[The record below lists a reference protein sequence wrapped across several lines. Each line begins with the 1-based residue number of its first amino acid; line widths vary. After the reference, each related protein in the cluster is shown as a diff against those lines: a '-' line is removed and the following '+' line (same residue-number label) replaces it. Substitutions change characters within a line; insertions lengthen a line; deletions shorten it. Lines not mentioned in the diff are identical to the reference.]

1 MAIFCS
7 LREMAVADMRPPP
20 DNDPALPDHAQYWV
34 TRLVAQDIDE
44 SELNALEAWL
54 AADPRHARAFDR
66 ERALWQDLSVVSD
79 AFAEKRPPA
88 ISSIPML
95 PLRVSRHNM
104 KRLAPMAIAA
114 SLLLAFFG
122 PSLLLNLRADYR
134 TGTGE
139 VQSVSLPDGT
149 TAILDSNSAISLDF
163 KNGQRVVHLL
173 NGRVWFDVHHESRPF
188 VVEALD
194 GETRDIGTG
203 FEVRR
208 DSDAVVVG
216 VTQGTVQVAAPDGTR
231 SEPLHTG
238 RRVRYTASELVEL
251 PPLDGVEIASWRKG
265 ELLIEDQPVDAAIAE
280 VSRYRAGAV
289 WALGDFSEL
298 PRVSGLFLT
307 DRPDEAL
314 ETLARMRGL
323 RVTTLPG
330 GHLIVRPGSEI

>member
-1 MAIFCS
+1 MAICCS

-20 DNDPALPDHAQYWV
+20 DNDPALRDHAQYWV

-54 AADPRHARAFDR
+54 AADPRHARAFER

-79 AFAEKRPPA
+79 AFADTRTSA
-88 ISSIPML
+88 NSSISML
-95 PLRVSRHNM
+95 PLRVARRHLT
-104 KRLAPMAIAA
+104 RLAPMAIAA

-122 PSLLLNLRADYR
+122 PSLLLKLRADYR
-134 TGTGE
+134 TSTGE

-163 KNGQRVVHLL
+163 RNGQRVVHLL
-173 NGRVWFDVHHESRPF
+173 KGRAWFDVHHESRPF
-188 VVEALD
+188 AVEAL
-194 GETRDIGTG
+194 GGTTLDIGTG

-208 DSDAVVVG
+208 EDDAVEVG
-216 VTQGTVQVAAPDGTR
+216 VTQGTVQVNAPDGTR

-238 RRVRYTASELVEL
+238 RRVRYTASDLVEL
-251 PPLDGVEIASWRKG
+251 SSLEATEIASWRKG
-265 ELLIEDQPVDAAIAE
+265 ELLIEDQPVDAAVAE
-280 VSRYRAGAV
+280 VSRYRSASV
-289 WALGDFSEL
+289 WTLGDFSKL

-314 ETLARMRGL
+314 ETIARMRGL
-323 RVTTLPG
+323 KVTTLPG